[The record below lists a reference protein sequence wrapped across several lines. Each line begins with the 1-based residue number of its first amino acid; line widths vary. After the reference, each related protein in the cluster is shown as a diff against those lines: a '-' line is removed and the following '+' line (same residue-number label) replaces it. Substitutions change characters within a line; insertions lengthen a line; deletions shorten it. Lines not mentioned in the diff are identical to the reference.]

1 MVARIHFAGP
11 IQYRVRSAA
20 EIGQSILKVS
30 ARRML
35 KGPTPAQLELARGGE
50 HRSTEETRDHR
61 VQDA

>member
-20 EIGQSILKVS
+20 EIGQSILKVA

-35 KGPTPAQLELARGGE
+35 KGRRQPTWNWLVELN
-50 HRSTEETRDHR
+50 TEVLKKHVSHC